1 MTEHADESA
10 AERFVPETMG
20 GELIDA
26 EHQARYLLALPHVRG
41 RTVLDAGCGVGWGT
55 QLLLEAGASRVVG
68 LDISDDAAAAFRER
82 LPHTPFVRGDLAA
95 PPFADDAFD
104 VIVCFEALEHTAAT
118 SAALDGLARVLRP
131 DGVLFV
137 SSPNPAVYPAGNPF
151 HLHELS
157 PAELAAEV
165 GSRLPNLTM
174 LRQHLLLGSLICTD
188 ADAAAMPG
196 DLSVAGRVVVSLEPG
211 HDPYSVAVAGGGAP
225 GELTGVQTMVTSH
238 QLTNLAALSD
248 AMTEEREH
256 FRDGYDRLV
265 VERDQLHDAL
275 AERAKQAEQLTDIV
289 ENTNAALR
297 NADIALRGVMAERDD
312 IVEQLVAARRDLADA
327 RDAAERA
334 ARARAAV
341 VPASTVD
348 GCTHCARLRADRDE
362 FAAALVRAERDL
374 ALASAAADDA
384 VADPATPK
392 DAGGSGLR
400 R

>member
-1 MTEHADESA
+1 MSERADESA

-26 EHQARYLLALPHVRG
+26 EHQARYRLALPHVRG

-82 LPHTPFVRGDLAA
+82 LPHTPFVLGDLAA

-196 DLSVAGRVVVSLEPG
+196 DLSVAGRIVVGLEPG

-225 GELTGVQTMVTSH
+225 GEVTGVQTMVTSH

-265 VERDQLHDAL
+265 VEREQLHEAL

-297 NADIALRGVMAERDD
+297 NADIALRGVMSERDD
-312 IVEQLVAARRDLADA
+312 AVEQLVAARRDLADA

-334 ARARAAV
+334 ARSRAAV

-348 GCTHCARLRADRDE
+348 GCAHCARLRADRDE

-384 VADPATPK
+384 VADPAAPQ
-392 DAGGSGLR
+392 APGGSGSR